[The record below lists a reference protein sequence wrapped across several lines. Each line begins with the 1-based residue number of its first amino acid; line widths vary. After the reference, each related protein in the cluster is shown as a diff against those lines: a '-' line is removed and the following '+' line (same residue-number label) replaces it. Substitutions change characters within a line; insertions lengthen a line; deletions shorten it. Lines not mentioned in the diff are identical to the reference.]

1 MTRLALEVRG
11 VGAVTPVGLSGPAT
25 FTALRAGIARLGP
38 VETHAVAGAGTMTQA
53 LIGGRVRLELLEGK
67 PEDEGEDFPGHR
79 AFGAPAPAP
88 LASYVADGPER
99 LATMV
104 FAALE
109 EALVASGWSDDVAS
123 PIAVRL
129 AIDPEDD
136 EPATRALLADAIG
149 RAFTAAGLGTGEV
162 AVEPLGRA
170 GAVALLDGP
179 APRGREGRLVVGGV
193 GSWIR
198 PARAAQ
204 LEAKGNLRSEEKPLG
219 IYPGESAAF
228 IALQSAAAG
237 GARGVHVAAAATAS
251 EAAPPPEK
259 NEARG
264 LSSAMSAALGDAGG
278 EAPRPLVV
286 CDLDGD
292 RYRALEWT
300 LALARVLGG
309 VHEDG
314 DVWHPAE
321 GCGNSGAGLGALC
334 LAVAV
339 DALATGNAGASRV
352 LVWGASAGPL
362 RAAAVLAIGERT

>member
-11 VGAVTPVGLSGPAT
+11 IGAVTPVGLSAPASM
-25 FTALRAGIARLGP
+25 TALRAGIARLGP
-38 VETHAVAGAGTMTQA
+38 IETHAVEGPGTMTQA
-53 LIGGRVRLELLEGK
+53 LIGGRVRLELLDGK

-79 AFGAPAPAP
+79 AFDAPAPAP
-88 LASYVADGPER
+88 LATYVADGPER
-99 LATMV
+99 LAAMA

-109 EALVASGWSDDVAS
+109 EALVATGWTDDVAS
-123 PIAVRL
+123 PVTVRL
-129 AIDPEDD
+129 AVDAEDGD
-136 EPATRALLADAIG
+136 PATRALLVDAIG
-149 RAFTAAGLGTGEV
+149 RALAAAGLGAGEV

-170 GAVALLDGP
+170 GAVALLDRP
-179 APRGREGRLVVGGV
+179 AARGREGRLVVGGV

-204 LEAKGNLRSEEKPLG
+204 LEAHGNLRSEDRPLG
-219 IYPGESAAF
+219 IHPGESAAF
-228 IALQSAAAG
+228 VALQAAG
-237 GARGVHVAAAATAS
+237 VAGARGVHVAAAAIAQ

-264 LSSAMSAALGDAGG
+264 LSSAMSAALSDAGG

-286 CDLDGD
+286 CDLNGD

-300 LALARVLGG
+300 MALARVLGG

-321 GCGNSGAGLGALC
+321 GCGDAGAGLGALC

-352 LVWGASAGPL
+352 LVWGASQGPL
-362 RAAAVLAIGERT
+362 RAAAVLALGEKT